1 MVCLQNISNI
11 KYPVVS
17 NTDKSHEREREKER
31 DKAGVYICFPPAPTN
46 LISQFTFL
54 NANPSWKMVK
64 FICEWGEGEKY
75 GLTPCKIYTPVCE
88 RERYQDHI

>member
-31 DKAGVYICFPPAPTN
+31 DKAGVYICFLPAPTK
-46 LISQFTFL
+46 LITQYSFL
-54 NANPSWKMVK
+54 NANAAWKVVK
-64 FICEWGEGEKY
+64 I
-75 GLTPCKIYTPVCE
+75 
-88 RERYQDHI
+88 